1 MKTIKGFIILKG
13 EGEPKDV
20 LFVMGNYNF
29 AFMWVHLCV
38 VRVWSVHFWNVVNM
52 GGYFENEHRQQN

>member
-38 VRVWSVHFWNVVNM
+38 VRV
-52 GGYFENEHRQQN
+52 